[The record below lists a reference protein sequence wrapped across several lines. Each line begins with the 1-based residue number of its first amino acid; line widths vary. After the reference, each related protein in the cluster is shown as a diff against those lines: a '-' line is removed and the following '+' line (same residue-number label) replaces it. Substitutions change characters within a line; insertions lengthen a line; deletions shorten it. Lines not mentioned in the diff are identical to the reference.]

1 MGDQTSLII
10 KELAD
15 FGGTTSGLGA
25 GKGSKS
31 TMSDLTSGLSG
42 PTGDVGSASFTG
54 MGLCTNES
62 QNFNARYNDEVIDA
76 MMSCCKELSQKLQMI
91 GGGAIVMAANYIN
104 GDAAQA
110 GAMSR
115 AHGSSDVFDMFSA
128 DPSKGLDYDIA
139 HPPKGAK
146 PDPGVKVKLDAP
158 TDPNPKPPSNLCV
171 AETPQQMAARQ
182 AKQHRDTYHK
192 DEHWVPVKPPEP
204 SDTVILAP
212 GPPGEHPKSTG
223 TVA

>member
-1 MGDQTSLII
+1 MADQTSLII

-25 GKGSKS
+25 GKGGKS
-31 TMSDLTSGLSG
+31 TMSDVTSGLNG

-62 QNFNARYNDEVIDA
+62 QNFNARYNDEVINA

-91 GGGAIVMAANYIN
+91 GGGAIVMAANYVD
-104 GDAAQA
+104 GDASQA
-110 GAMSR
+110 SAMGR
-115 AHGSSDVFDMFSA
+115 ARGSSEVFGMFSA

-139 HPPKGAK
+139 HPPQGAK
-146 PDPGVKVKLDAP
+146 PDPGTKVKLDAP
-158 TDPNPKPPSNLCV
+158 TDPNPKPSPNLCV
-171 AETPQQMAARQ
+171 AETPQQTAARQ
-182 AKQHRDTYHK
+182 SKQHRDKYHK
-192 DEHWVPVKPPEP
+192 DETWVPVKPPDPPKEI
-204 SDTVILAP
+204 ILAP
-212 GPPGEHPKSTG
+212 GPPGEHPKPSG